1 MVQEGGLILSSQ
13 YVKCGGVLSR
23 QEEKDLT
30 VYTEKLSRYAILCS
44 FFLLFFNEEKISIP
58 MYTENYVQYYAYHFI
73 DFIYVV
79 HLLYAI
85 VFFFSNQYY

>member
-1 MVQEGGLILSSQ
+1 
-13 YVKCGGVLSR
+13 
-23 QEEKDLT
+23 
-30 VYTEKLSRYAILCS
+30 
-44 FFLLFFNEEKISIP
+44 

-85 VFFFSNQYY
+85 VFFFSNQYYWINV